1 MKQYLIKLYNLKT
14 RAHDAIL
21 VEAMSEGAAH
31 AIALCKLFNPEDIF
45 GGWGFN
51 YQIIEIIE
59 MGKAA

>member
-21 VEAMSEGAAH
+21 IEAMSEGAAH

-45 GGWGFN
+45 SGQGFN
-51 YQIIEIIE
+51 YQITEII
-59 MGKAA
+59 KL